1 VDSAILPQVENKGGE
16 LTDVNNYRAVA
27 LSNAETKILETL
39 LFCVISMMLM
49 IVISRPINLV
59 SGKNARLEC
68 VLYWCGKTD
77 DRSNT
82 ISNEVAACLRILLIF
97 KIPLT
102 GSIT

>member
-1 VDSAILPQVENKGGE
+1 MDSAILPQVKNKGGE
-16 LTDVNNYRAVA
+16 LTDVNNYRAIA
-27 LSNAETKILETL
+27 HSNAETKTL
-39 LFCVISMMLM
+39 LFCVILMVLM